1 MIATASM
8 KENMLVLKGANESDV
23 RELYVKIRKALCDG
37 LIEHY
42 RPICFK
48 VYNRNRDES
57 YNSSI
62 LNSISGLSVSIQDL
76 MKALRDLI
84 LMHGE
89 GFGLENYYRLK
100 NLDTITVEIELPLNN
115 IYKNKDNIRFYKE
128 DSMQFTFPFVSS
140 LNKDLT
146 IPTVGNATLMVVLQ
160 RGTGYIDIQENSRLV
175 NDYHFLYPLYTDYSL
190 SDYVT
195 LPMQDFNKGSLEF
208 IFKRDIDVEVFKAI
222 LKNYLDKEG
231 GIILI

>member
-1 MIATASM
+1 MIGTASM
-8 KENMLVLKGANESDV
+8 KENMLVLNGANESDV

-48 VYNRNRDES
+48 VYNRSRDES

-76 MKALRDLI
+76 MKALRDLV

-89 GFGLENYYRLK
+89 GFGLE
-100 NLDTITVEIELPLNN
+100 
-115 IYKNKDNIRFYKE
+115 
-128 DSMQFTFPFVSS
+128 DSMQSTFPFVSS
-140 LNKDLT
+140 LNRDLT

-231 GIILI
+231 GIILIWDFVMVVIL

>member
-8 KENMLVLKGANESDV
+8 KENTLLLNGATESDV

-48 VYNRNRDES
+48 VFNRNHDER
-57 YNSSI
+57 YTSSI
-62 LNSISGLSVSIQDL
+62 LNSLPGLSVSIQDL
-76 MKALRDLI
+76 MKSLRDLV

-89 GFGLENYYRLK
+89 SFGLDNYSRLK
-100 NLDTITVEIELPLNN
+100 NLDTITVEMGLPLNN

-128 DSMQFTFPFVSS
+128 DSVQHPLPYVAS

-146 IPTVGNATLMVVLQ
+146 IHTVGSATLMVVLQ
-160 RGTGYIDIQENSRLV
+160 RGTGYIDIQENSKLV

-190 SDYVT
+190 SDYIA
-195 LPMQDFNKGSLEF
+195 LPIQDFSKGKLEF

-222 LKNYLDKEG
+222 LKNYLDKDG